1 MLFVVAPGKGFFMTN
16 RPKFITLNTNKKTNK
31 LLSSFCKDLFYNIYV
46 FGGWIYV
53 LEMKGETKTRKYF
66 TLQSL
71 LRYEPPKDRDVYFGT
86 FVRKTR
92 ISGKAENCTYT
103 NTIWIDIDD
112 NSLEKIKD
120 LIKKY
125 KIPEPSAYV
134 KTGGRSGKSFHL
146 YWFLNKP
153 CKYAEVK
160 GILTGIGTKL
170 GSDPRARDI
179 ARIMRLPGSK
189 HNKDTGQ
196 GGMCE
201 VIELSGKRYTL
212 EDLKEFNYFQ
222 KEKTRSE
229 NLKGEN
235 LQLLID
241 KVDWPCVKNMLNG
254 VPEGERNFS
263 LYRIVAFL
271 KYKRPYTRD
280 RVKKIVIEWNRL
292 NKPPK
297 GEHEL
302 LNEFKGLWE
311 GEYKLGCK
319 LPDPDQQRILF
330 KYCVEK
336 DCPVGKYFKIERTG
350 IDKDLPYN
358 NRLFKEYWDLDPV
371 EIVILGILIRH
382 KEGLNFEK
390 LRSKLTN
397 NKTGEQFVNNQ
408 LIRNYAKKLKCR
420 GWITIKPA
428 NKRRGFSAFYKYD
441 FQNSFGLGETLCNY
455 SATLLAIN
463 NVITAHGLKLY
474 LLLCKY
480 EQMNTRKGC
489 FPSYS
494 TLSKEMRI
502 DKSTLSRHIKKLQE
516 ADVISKTAIWI
527 NGNKK
532 ASVYKCL
539 V

>member
-134 KTGGRSGKSFHL
+134 KTGGHSGKSFHL

-201 VIELSGKRYTL
+201 VIELSEKRYTL
-212 EDLKEFNYFQ
+212 EDFKEFNHFT
-222 KEKTRSE
+222 KERKRSETLRE
-229 NLKGEN
+229 NLK
-235 LQLLID
+235 LLLD
-241 KVDWPCVKNMLNG
+241 KVDWSCIKSMLGG
-254 VPEGERNFS
+254 VPEGERNFA
-263 LYRIVAFL
+263 LYRIVSYL
-271 KYKRPYTRD
+271 KLKRYYSRD
-280 RVKKIVIEWNRL
+280 KVKQIVKEWNEVC
-292 NKPPK
+292 KPPQDIHK
-297 GEHEL
+297 L
-302 LNEFKGLWE
+302 LADFKAFWE
-311 GEYKLGCK
+311 SEYKIGCK
-319 LPDPDQQRILF
+319 IPDPDQQRILA
-330 KYCVEK
+330 KYCRERECPIGNFFKVER
-336 DCPVGKYFKIERTG
+336 DQSRDIPI
-350 IDKDLPYN
+350 N
-358 NRLFKEYWDLDPV
+358 NRIFYDNFKRLS
-371 EIVILGILIRH
+371 GNAILIMEILTKF
-382 KEGLNFEK
+382 KEGLDFNQ
-390 LRSKLTN
+390 LREKLTN
-397 NKTGEQFVNNQ
+397 TKTGKLCFCERV
-408 LIRNYAKKLKCR
+408 IRESVRELKSGC
-420 GWITIKPA
+420 WITIRPA
-428 NKRRGFSAFYKYD
+428 NRKKGLPAFYKYKW
-441 FQNSFGLGETLCNY
+441 QGSFGKGETLF
-455 SATLLAIN
+455 SFGAVLLAVN
-463 NVITAHGLKLY
+463 RVITPTALKLY
-474 LLLCKY
+474 LVLCKY
-480 EQMNTRKGC
+480 SQTNRTSKC
-489 FPSYS
+489 YPSQK
-494 TLSKEMRI
+494 TLAIDLGVSRQNIQHHLRSLVRENFISKSKI
-502 DKSTLSRHIKKLQE
+502 FLSE
-516 ADVISKTAIWI
+516 NYEVIS
-527 NGNKK
+527 
-532 ASVYKCL
+532 YRCL

>member
-1 MLFVVAPGKGFFMTN
+1 MSSTCLHSLSKD
-16 RPKFITLNTNKKTNK
+16 KNKII
-31 LLSSFCKDLFYNIYV
+31 LLSSFFKDLFFNIHA

-53 LEMKGETKTRKYF
+53 LEIKDKTKTRKFF
-66 TLQSL
+66 TLQQL
-71 LRYEPPKDRDVYFGT
+71 KKYEPPKDRDVYFGT

-212 EDLKEFNYFQ
+212 EDFKEFNHFT
-222 KEKTRSE
+222 KERERSETLRE
-229 NLKGEN
+229 NLK
-235 LQLLID
+235 LLLD
-241 KVDWPCVKNMLNG
+241 KVDWSCIKSMLQG
-254 VPEGERNFS
+254 VPEGERNFA
-263 LYRIVAFL
+263 LYRIVSYL
-271 KYKRPYTRD
+271 KLKRYYSRD
-280 RVKKIVIEWNRL
+280 KVKQIVKEWNEVC
-292 NKPPK
+292 KPPQDQFK
-297 GEHEL
+297 L
-302 LNEFKGLWE
+302 LADFKAFWE
-311 GEYKLGCK
+311 AEYKIGCK
-319 LPDPDQQRILF
+319 IPDPDQQRILA
-330 KYCVEK
+330 KYCRERE
-336 DCPVGKYFKIERTG
+336 CPVGNFFKVERDQSRD
-350 IDKDLPYN
+350 IPVN
-358 NRLFKEYWDLDPV
+358 NRIFYDNFKNLS
-371 EIVILGILIRH
+371 GKSILIMEILTKF
-382 KEGLNFEK
+382 KEGLDFNQ
-390 LRSKLTN
+390 LREKLTN
-397 NKTGEQFVNNQ
+397 TKTGKLCFCER
-408 LIRNYAKKLKCR
+408 LIRESVRKLKSL

-428 NKRRGFSAFYKYD
+428 NRKFGLPAFYKFN
-441 FQNSFGLGETLCNY
+441 FQGSYGKGETLF
-455 SATLLAIN
+455 SFGAVLLAVN
-463 NVITAHGLKLY
+463 RVITPTALKLY
-474 LLLCKY
+474 LVLCKY
-480 EQMNTRKGC
+480 SQMNRRSGC
-489 FPSYS
+489 YPSQR
-494 TLSKEMRI
+494 TLS
-502 DKSTLSRHIKKLQE
+502 DWLGVSRQ
-516 ADVISKTAIWI
+516 DVIYHLNNLVSENFITKTEIARDENITVT
-527 NGNKK
+527 
-532 ASVYKCL
+532 SYRCL

>member
-1 MLFVVAPGKGFFMTN
+1 MTN

-201 VIELSGKRYTL
+201 VIELSEKRYTL
-212 EDLKEFNYFQ
+212 EDFKEFNHFT
-222 KEKTRSE
+222 KERKRSETLRE
-229 NLKGEN
+229 NLK
-235 LQLLID
+235 LLLD
-241 KVDWPCVKNMLNG
+241 KVDWSCIKSMLGG
-254 VPEGERNFS
+254 VPEGERNFA
-263 LYRIVAFL
+263 LYRIVSYL
-271 KYKRPYTRD
+271 KLKRYYSRD
-280 RVKKIVIEWNRL
+280 KVKQIVKEWNEVC
-292 NKPPK
+292 KPPQDIHK
-297 GEHEL
+297 L
-302 LNEFKGLWE
+302 LADFKAFWE
-311 GEYKLGCK
+311 SEYKIGCK
-319 LPDPDQQRILF
+319 IPDPDQQRILA
-330 KYCVEK
+330 KYCRERECPIGNFFKVER
-336 DCPVGKYFKIERTG
+336 DQSRDIPI
-350 IDKDLPYN
+350 N
-358 NRLFKEYWDLDPV
+358 NRIFYDNFKRLS
-371 EIVILGILIRH
+371 GNAILIMEILTKF
-382 KEGLNFEK
+382 KEGLDFNQ
-390 LRSKLTN
+390 LREKLTN
-397 NKTGEQFVNNQ
+397 TKTGKLCFCERV
-408 LIRNYAKKLKCR
+408 IRESVRELKSGC
-420 GWITIKPA
+420 WITIRPA
-428 NKRRGFSAFYKYD
+428 NRKKGLPAFYKYKW
-441 FQNSFGLGETLCNY
+441 QGSFGKGETLF
-455 SATLLAIN
+455 SFGAVLLAVN
-463 NVITAHGLKLY
+463 RVITPTALKLY
-474 LLLCKY
+474 LVLCKY
-480 EQMNTRKGC
+480 SQTNRTSKC
-489 FPSYS
+489 YPSQK
-494 TLSKEMRI
+494 TLAIDLGVSRQNIQHHLRSLVRENFISKSKI
-502 DKSTLSRHIKKLQE
+502 FLSE
-516 ADVISKTAIWI
+516 NYEVIS
-527 NGNKK
+527 
-532 ASVYKCL
+532 YRCL